1 MAEKSNIWDLELEVK
16 ALKTVLTENVFAD
29 KMYSFLKPEHFH
41 FKITK
46 ALFTRLQDL
55 MLHQEAF
62 PSWQMLITD
71 ARLEEGVQSALKD
84 NFEKTP
90 EATAVGDLD
99 YLCKNLNE
107 LASKRQIYATI
118 YETQESLYDPEK
130 SAKDIASEVG
140 SAIVQIENED
150 LISEL
155 NIGSEYNDLAE
166 RVFFD
171 IVHNKAATNF
181 VPTGYK
187 SFDGRSGGHQRGNLV
202 LIGANSGGGK
212 CQTYQA
218 LIPTTLGIMP
228 IGLLHNL
235 YGEGDGWSLPKVA
248 FSVVTRDGLKPVEGI
263 YKDYAPTIKLMTNW
277 HDKFEATKD
286 HKLLC
291 LQDSGEIDFKKLE
304 DFKVGDW
311 LPKSYDTQV
320 YTEQSIDADLATVLG
335 LIVAE
340 GTRDVSFTNV
350 DQSLHH
356 LVQAV
361 ALKHFDVELHHGQK
375 NLVTNFKGYFKEYI
389 NTHCGYVVSAD
400 RYVPT
405 IILQSDKK
413 THAAFLRGLFEG
425 DGTAYKKTHGPKA
438 KKEAIWSIE
447 LDSISETLIYQVK
460 AMLENMGILCSLR
473 EKKTWATNGGEK
485 QVAKIGY
492 RLSINRS
499 TLHVFAKEIGFISDR
514 KNLEVKNYLD
524 HLDTVKHLSNYNCH
538 GKENSMPARDLLH
551 YITRIREIC
560 KTSSIVVEQQTWGKK
575 VSYVRNAGEYH
586 CFKEASLASFYKKDH
601 SSKYIAHYII
611 NAHCQDFV
619 DPSIREKVETDPLL
633 ASLRLKIKE
642 QLKYTWARVKSV
654 EQSDEVIP
662 VYDLS
667 VKDKREYS
675 ANGLMSHNSVFALN
689 LMTRQYLMGFDVVMA
704 SYEMNYHEIL
714 ARQLAIIS
722 EIPMEKIIQQ
732 NLTNEEK
739 RHLETTWR
747 EYNIFGKKNGNNFYL
762 SCPTNETTVTEIGL
776 KYKSRK
782 PTSIIFDYINLL
794 TTKSKHSE
802 AQWQALGEIAK
813 EAKILAA
820 RMNCVVYML
829 IQIDKEHNL
838 RYSQAIKDHAN
849 WAMGWVYDEEA
860 RTNGF
865 VTVKQM
871 KTRNAPSYDFQ
882 LVTRFDLS
890 QFRDPDEDDKNKKY
904 TEAEHEAIAREAK
917 ELGAVQDLSLNT
929 ENPDSA
935 KILPKP
941 EINEQ
946 SERTTPTKVYEL
958 SSNDEDYC

>member
-171 IVHNKAATNF
+171 IVHNKTATNF

-202 LIGANSGGGK
+202 LIGANTSGGK
-212 CQTYQA
+212 
-218 LIPTTLGIMP
+218 
-228 IGLLHNL
+228 
-235 YGEGDGWSLPKVA
+235 SL
-248 FSVVTRDGLKPVEGI
+248 
-263 YKDYAPTIKLMTNW
+263 
-277 HDKFEATKD
+277 
-286 HKLLC
+286 
-291 LQDSGEIDFKKLE
+291 
-304 DFKVGDW
+304 
-311 LPKSYDTQV
+311 
-320 YTEQSIDADLATVLG
+320 
-335 LIVAE
+335 
-340 GTRDVSFTNV
+340 
-350 DQSLHH
+350 
-356 LVQAV
+356 
-361 ALKHFDVELHHGQK
+361 
-375 NLVTNFKGYFKEYI
+375 
-389 NTHCGYVVSAD
+389 
-400 RYVPT
+400 
-405 IILQSDKK
+405 
-413 THAAFLRGLFEG
+413 
-425 DGTAYKKTHGPKA
+425 
-438 KKEAIWSIE
+438 
-447 LDSISETLIYQVK
+447 
-460 AMLENMGILCSLR
+460 
-473 EKKTWATNGGEK
+473 
-485 QVAKIGY
+485 
-492 RLSINRS
+492 
-499 TLHVFAKEIGFISDR
+499 
-514 KNLEVKNYLD
+514 
-524 HLDTVKHLSNYNCH
+524 
-538 GKENSMPARDLLH
+538 
-551 YITRIREIC
+551 
-560 KTSSIVVEQQTWGKK
+560 
-575 VSYVRNAGEYH
+575 
-586 CFKEASLASFYKKDH
+586 
-601 SSKYIAHYII
+601 
-611 NAHCQDFV
+611 
-619 DPSIREKVETDPLL
+619 
-633 ASLRLKIKE
+633 
-642 QLKYTWARVKSV
+642 
-654 EQSDEVIP
+654 
-662 VYDLS
+662 
-667 VKDKREYS
+667 
-675 ANGLMSHNSVFALN
+675 FALN

-732 NLTNEEK
+732 NLTNEER

-747 EYNIFGKKNGNNFYL
+747 EYKIFGKKNGNNFYL

-890 QFRDPDEDDKNKKY
+890 QFRDPDEEDKNKKY

-929 ENPDSA
+929 ENPDNA
-935 KILPKP
+935 KILPKL